1 MLDINLIREEPERVR
16 EALRKRADDPAA
28 VDAILTLD
36 LERRKLL
43 TDNEKRKAERNAV
56 SKEISQ
62 MKDPAAR
69 QAKIDAM
76 RSAGDAIAALDEQLR
91 LVDEKL
97 NTELSSLP
105 NIPDPDVPVGASEHD
120 NQVIRT
126 VGKIPEFNFT
136 PKAHWDLGPELGILN
151 FDQGTKLSG
160 TRFYVLSGAG
170 ARLQRAI
177 IAWML
182 ELHIRQGYTE
192 KYLPFML
199 HSDILY
205 AAGQL
210 PKFVD
215 NLYTTRRRISGLSR
229 LPRYH

>member
-28 VDAILTLD
+28 VDAILQLD
-36 LERRKLL
+36 LERRNLL
-43 TDNEKRKAERNAV
+43 TDSEKRKAERNAV
-56 SKEISQ
+56 SKEIAL
-62 MKDPAAR
+62 MKDAATR
-69 QAKIDAM
+69 QEKIDAM
-76 RSAGDAIAALDEQLR
+76 RIVGDAIATLDEQLR
-91 LVDEKL
+91 LVDEQLQAK
-97 NTELSSLP
+97 LSSLP
-105 NIPDPDVPVGASEHD
+105 NIPDPTVPVGSSEHD
-120 NQVIRT
+120 NQVVKT
-126 VGKIPEFNFT
+126 VGQIPTFDFT
-136 PKAHWDLGPELGILN
+136 PKAHWDLGPELGVLS

-182 ELHIRQGYTE
+182 DLHTRQGYIE

-199 HSDILY
+199 HSNILY

-210 PKFVD
+210 PKFID
-215 NLYTTRRRISGLSR
+215 NLD
-229 LPRYH
+229 HDAEED